1 MPGHDLIRHY
11 EFITQGSDV
20 KPGWN
25 LLMDDGHVIFVQNT
39 DMVNFYTAGVTVG
52 HNRTA
57 YEQVMDILTDDR

>member
-1 MPGHDLIRHY
+1 M
-11 EFITQGSDV
+11 

-39 DMVNFYTAGVTVG
+39 DMVNFYTAGVTVC